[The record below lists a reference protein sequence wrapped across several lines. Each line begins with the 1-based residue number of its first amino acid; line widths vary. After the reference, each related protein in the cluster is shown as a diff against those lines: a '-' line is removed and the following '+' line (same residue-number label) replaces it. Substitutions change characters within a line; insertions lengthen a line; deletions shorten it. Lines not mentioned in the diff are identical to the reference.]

1 MNIERIA
8 GALSTDSKKTLIVAK
23 RLSNDNYIVPR
34 HLADATGIVDK
45 GFGAILK
52 THNYKPYEY
61 SGAIWEDVLDL
72 KRSVSGA
79 SKEAKEAMHHL
90 TDDTKTVLELAEL
103 YSLMNTG
110 NEQIQIEPMHI
121 LLAALDFN
129 AGGLKLDIQN
139 PKVAIDLRIALLAA
153 FQDRLKTE
161 SVKSAQPAA

>member
-8 GALSTDSKKTLIVAK
+8 SALSTDSKKTLIVAK

-34 HLADATGIVDK
+34 HLADATGIVDE

-79 SKEAKEAMHHL
+79 YKKAMYSL
-90 TDDTKTVLELAEL
+90 TDDTEAVLELAEL

-110 NEQIQIEPMHI
+110 NEQIQIEPIHI